1 MCEERGY
8 TCEDMKNVMPMALY
22 RTVQYFD
29 ASKGKKIG
37 TIAEYFVK
45 NECRNLLAIWRKREP
60 IISLEEKV
68 NPNGEEDGVAYG
80 DIIPDH
86 DAALAF
92 DRVENLELR
101 RDLELAL
108 SSLSEKRRRVLT
120 MIYLDGLGTAE
131 VARIMGTTVALVDQL
146 RTRALN
152 DLRKPKF
159 RYLREY
165 VGRS

>member
-1 MCEERGY
+1 
-8 TCEDMKNVMPMALY
+8 MPMALY

-29 ASKGKKIG
+29 ASKGNKIG
-37 TIAEYFVK
+37 TIADYFVK
-45 NECRNLLAIWRKREP
+45 NECRNLLSIWRKREP
-60 IISLEEKV
+60 IISLDEKV
-68 NPNGEEDGVAYG
+68 NPNGEEDGVEYG
-80 DIIPDH
+80 DLIPDP
-86 DAALAF
+86 DSSIAF
-92 DRVENLELR
+92 DRVENFELR

-120 MIYLDGLGTAE
+120 MIYLDGLDTDE
-131 VARIMGTTVALVDQL
+131 VARIMGTTVALVNQL

-165 VGRS
+165 VDRS